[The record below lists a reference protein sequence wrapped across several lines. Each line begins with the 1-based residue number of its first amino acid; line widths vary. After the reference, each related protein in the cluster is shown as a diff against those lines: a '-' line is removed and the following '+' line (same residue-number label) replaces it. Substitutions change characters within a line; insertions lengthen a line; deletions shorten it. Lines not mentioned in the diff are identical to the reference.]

1 MEAHSRHQKHFE
13 MLILSKH
20 LEVLATFSL
29 DTIYIFFMLSQNVKT
44 LSQHFE
50 IVSQHL
56 EMLTNNFEIRKI
68 LTRHLEKV
76 EHTYRICFLICS
88 IMWRFPSTHIAKISA
103 AGPLAN
109 V

>member
-1 MEAHSRHQKHFE
+1 MEAHTRHQKHFE

-56 EMLTNNFEIRKI
+56 EMLTKNVEIRK
-68 LTRHLEKV
+68 
-76 EHTYRICFLICS
+76 
-88 IMWRFPSTHIAKISA
+88 STFQD
-103 AGPLAN
+103 AN
-109 V
+109 SKFQDTNSTFRESRTCI